1 MKIKELKVL
10 NMTEPCGIGDSPY
23 FSWIIESDRQDTV
36 QTVYSLVVKSS
47 NSVVWDTGKVE
58 CSKNSFIPY
67 KGKMLKSR
75 CRYSVQIT
83 IWDNYGNE
91 ASAETWF
98 ETALLHPYDWTA
110 HDIWNLKHRSSNT
123 LCNQASYFVL
133 AVAGNCKSNHL
144 TAASDSCSTCCKS
157 GKPHGNSNCSGADRK
172 C

>member
-91 ASAETWF
+91 ASAETY
-98 ETALLHPYDWTA
+98 HSDY
-110 HDIWNLKHRSSNT
+110 SSNSHY
-123 LCNQASYFVL
+123 CNMFF
-133 AVAGNCKSNHL
+133 
-144 TAASDSCSTCCKS
+144 TWII
-157 GKPHGNSNCSGADRK
+157 GA
-172 C
+172 